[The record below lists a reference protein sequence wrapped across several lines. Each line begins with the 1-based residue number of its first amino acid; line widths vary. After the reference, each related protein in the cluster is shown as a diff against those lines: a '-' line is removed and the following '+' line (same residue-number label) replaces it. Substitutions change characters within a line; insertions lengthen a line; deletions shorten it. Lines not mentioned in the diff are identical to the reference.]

1 MQFNIFK
8 GDRASNG
15 AVALKNSLGATMLR
29 ATGSKYSGRKESC
42 VINWGNTSDEAT
54 RLAVV
59 CANAG
64 REFLNDPEAVSIV
77 VNKRNFFGHMQGT
90 LPEVTIPW
98 CLTYTEACNLVR
110 AGSRVFA
117 RTSLSS
123 HSGKGIVLMV
133 SEADANIQAIVQLK
147 NSGTFPVYIVEGP
160 DFPSE
165 ELANCRLFTQ
175 GVSGSRIEYRIHV
188 VRGEAVLCQ
197 SKRRKAEFADNPN
210 YQSIVRNVG
219 SGWIYAVNDLQ
230 VEGNSLEAA
239 KEAAIN
245 TVTAMGLDF
254 GAVDI
259 VWQRGST
266 KAYVLEVNTA
276 PGLEEDGSAL
286 AAYTTAFKAI

>member
-1 MQFNIFK
+1 MQINIFK

-42 VINWGNTSDEAT
+42 VINWGNTSAEAD

-64 REFLNDPEAVSIV
+64 RDFLNLPIRVASV
-77 VNKRNFFGHMQGT
+77 VNKRDFFEKMQAA

-98 CLTYTEACNLVR
+98 CLTFAEAAALVR

-133 SEADANIQAIVQLK
+133 SAADANIQAINQLK
-147 NSGTFPVYIVEGP
+147 NSGTFPVFVVDGP
-160 DFPSE
+160 ELPSD
-165 ELANCRLFTQ
+165 ELARCRLFTQ
-175 GVSGSRIEYRIHV
+175 GISGSRIEYRIHV
-188 VRGEAVLCQ
+188 VRGEAILAQ
-197 SKRRKAEFADNPN
+197 SKRRKAEFQANSN

-219 SGWIYAVNDLQ
+219 SGWIYAVNALQ
-230 VEGNSLEAA
+230 DEGGSLAAA

-259 VWQRGST
+259 VWQRGNS

-286 AAYTTAFKAI
+286 TAYTEAFKAI